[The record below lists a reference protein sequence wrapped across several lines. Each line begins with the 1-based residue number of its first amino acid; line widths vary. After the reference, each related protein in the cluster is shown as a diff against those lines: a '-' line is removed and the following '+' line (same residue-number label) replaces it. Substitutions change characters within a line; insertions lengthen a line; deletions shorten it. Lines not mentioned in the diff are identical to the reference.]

1 MSEAPSRVP
10 PDLWAGSQ
18 EGDSVAAVNPADL
31 RNVWRLFREA
41 QARNPGQCTSVDNG
55 VYESVCSPGA
65 DVLAVW
71 FRASMLEL
79 MTQPDML
86 AQWAH
91 NGELDD
97 VVFQVAATFPMKKMQ
112 VGVVYD
118 GPPFEVQEFVKQ
130 VGART

>member
-1 MSEAPSRVP
+1 MSEALSSMP

-18 EGDSVAAVNPADL
+18 EGDSVAAVHPADL
-31 RNVWRLFREA
+31 RNVWRLFRDA
-41 QARNPGQCTSVDNG
+41 QSRNPGQCTSVGNG

-86 AQWAH
+86 AQWTH

-97 VVFQVAATFPMKKMQ
+97 FVFEVAATFPMKKMQ
-112 VGVVYD
+112 AGVAYD